1 MELGRNF
8 VWHDPLVAPSTGL
21 RAFHR
26 ESEEPAREVIRWVL
40 SERDLPEHDTE
51 RMIEWWAREQGTGV
65 YSRDHRRAEL
75 ESSLGAIFGR
85 DAAA

>member
-1 MELGRNF
+1 MVLFEWALSG
-8 VWHDPLVAPSTGL
+8 HDDP
-21 RAFHR
+21 
-26 ESEEPAREVIRWVL
+26 
-40 SERDLPEHDTE
+40 E